1 MRTTECA
8 QIDVMTEPDMDVNL
22 VATSDKRDVVKV
34 IPDTPDSW
42 SPWDDTPE
50 LNVTLPEVNG
60 IPPEEYDVM
69 AIRITA
75 QKFVSVTVRVIKS
88 DDTPIFS
95 VSISF
100 KSVR

>member
-1 MRTTECA
+1 
-8 QIDVMTEPDMDVNL
+8 
-22 VATSDKRDVVKV
+22 
-34 IPDTPDSW
+34 
-42 SPWDDTPE
+42 

-75 QKFVSVTVRVIKS
+75 QKFVKVTVRVIKS

-100 KSVR
+100 QSVG